1 MAGLTFPE
9 VETHIFPGLVSQA
22 PSAKQPRSILQSRR
36 GEDCVDG
43 HRVFACLSDDTVQ
56 RKRLHTASGGVESLV
71 IQLFTSVRMSTAMFL
86 YALAVLL
93 WVDRNPSGSAAL
105 VFAATLVLFGHN
117 DAGMAPAAGSF
128 AWLRRELPAA
138 KNAI

>member
-1 MAGLTFPE
+1 
-9 VETHIFPGLVSQA
+9 
-22 PSAKQPRSILQSRR
+22 
-36 GEDCVDG
+36 
-43 HRVFACLSDDTVQ
+43 
-56 RKRLHTASGGVESLV
+56 
-71 IQLFTSVRMSTAMFL
+71 MFL

-138 KNAI
+138 NQKVGSSNLSGRAIACRLVLPLPTQPDSPSGLVVKLFPISPSQVVS